1 MSCPLR
7 SPTINSPKPVNIF
20 YIWYAELCRRAN
32 VTPLSIVKPAKPK
45 NETVL
50 DFTADRIK
58 AEEWSPILNALR
70 QDTSLHVIAIRSR
83 VECKFL
89 EEVDTERKAREMKRK
104 GGSIY
109 TNYILRSLI
118 SALTCVLKRSQ
129 VISCLELDG
138 LPVTTEYLEPL
149 LETLAKN
156 KTIKIL
162 SLKYCP
168 IRDSGCQQLCMCLR
182 YIPNIEILN
191 LTACGL
197 GSLSAQ
203 YIAKV
208 IRYQQINRYCESW
221 HSSLRYEDPD
231 IGIMTGL
238 KRITLNNNPNIG
250 DEGLTHI
257 LNELDDDLW
266 IKALDMQKCN
276 ITDNISSR
284 LIDVIDYSK
293 SLEVA
298 DFRNN
303 EMLSIN
309 TVEKIFDILKNK
321 QKFGFESEYPWCLT
335 ATTLPF
341 ESSLHET
348 TSCSSTIISANIQK
362 CKSVPFKQISK
373 RSSLSSLPVRK
384 IKTFTT
390 MAKSKD
396 MIPKRSLLNL
406 KRSSTAI
413 SRQLDKTR
421 SKESTRVDAQLSQK
435 LQNIRSTIN
444 KFNEIKEKNVK
455 FDISCNSNVM
465 RTKESLDIKIPYVG
479 AISQDLK
486 NTKETDIKLEESA
499 SKSVVSERNS
509 KVEFVFAIEDNKEKD
524 VAQSLFKN
532 LMYKNAGEESDS
544 ASEQD
549 ILDYFRN
556 QHIQPKTTEETESET
571 ASNVSLLKFME
582 EIKSSTNIEC
592 SRQNKKIDSWPKD
605 NTEQNCNQNQ
615 LQKVLVKVP
624 AVR

>member
-20 YIWYAELCRRAN
+20 YIWYSELCRRAN
-32 VTPLSIVKPAKPK
+32 VTPLAIVKPAKPK
-45 NETVL
+45 NESVL
-50 DFTADRIK
+50 EFTADRIK
-58 AEEWSPILNALR
+58 AEDWSPILNALK

-109 TNYILRSLI
+109 TSYVLKSLI
-118 SALTCVLKRSQ
+118 SSLTFVVKRSQ
-129 VISCLELDG
+129 VITCLELDG
-138 LPVTTEYLEPL
+138 LPITTEYLEPL
-149 LETLAKN
+149 LEALSKN

-162 SLKYCP
+162 SLKHCP

-182 YIPNIEILN
+182 YIPNIELLN

-284 LIDVIDYSK
+284 LIDVVDYSK

-303 EMLSIN
+303 ESLSAMTI
-309 TVEKIFDILKNK
+309 EKIFEILKNK
-321 QKFGFESEYPWCLT
+321 QKFGYESEYPWCLT

-341 ESSLHET
+341 ESSLHDT
-348 TSCSSTIISANIQK
+348 SSCSSTIVSANIQK
-362 CKSVPFKQISK
+362 CKSVPFKQVTK
-373 RSSLSSLPVRK
+373 RSSSTSLAVRR
-384 IKTFTT
+384 IKTFTN
-390 MAKSKD
+390 MPKSKD
-396 MIPKRSLLNL
+396 LISKRNIIEIKRST
-406 KRSSTAI
+406 TAI
-413 SRQLDKTR
+413 HKQIGKEMPKDKPV
-421 SKESTRVDAQLSQK
+421 SPDMNELSQK
-435 LQNIRSTIN
+435 LQNIRTTISKYN
-444 KFNEIKEKNVK
+444 DNREKNVK
-455 FDISCNSNVM
+455 FEISCNSNVI
-465 RTKESLDIKIPYVG
+465 RTKEALDIKIPYAGSIPQNLKSVRETPSKINEG
-479 AISQDLK
+479 AP
-486 NTKETDIKLEESA
+486 KETNRS
-499 SKSVVSERNS
+499 S
-509 KVEFVFAIEDNKEKD
+509 KVEFVFAMEDNKEKD

-532 LMYKNAGEESDS
+532 LMYKNVEDSDS
-544 ASEQD
+544 ESEQD
-549 ILDYFRN
+549 IINYFRSE
-556 QHIQPKTTEETESET
+556 HIQPRITEETENET
-571 ASNVSLLKFME
+571 ASNASLLKFME
-582 EIKSSTNIEC
+582 EIKSSTNIDC
-592 SRQNKKIDSWPKD
+592 SMQNKNIDNWQQS
-605 NTEQNCNQNQ
+605 NTEQNCNENQ

-624 AVR
+624 PVR

>member
-1 MSCPLR
+1 MSCSLR
-7 SPTINSPKPVNIF
+7 SPTMNSPKPVNIF
-20 YIWYAELCRRAN
+20 YIWYGELCRRAN

-45 NETVL
+45 NESVL

-89 EEVDTERKAREMKRK
+89 EDVDTERKAREMKRK

-109 TNYILRSLI
+109 TKYILKALS
-118 SALTCVLKRSQ
+118 SALTCVIKRSQ

-138 LPVTTEYLEPL
+138 LPITTEYLEPF
-149 LETLAKN
+149 LEALAKN

-162 SLKYCP
+162 SLKHCP

-303 EMLSIN
+303 EMLSMN
-309 TVEKIFDILKNK
+309 TIEKILEILKNK
-321 QKFGFESEYPWCLT
+321 QRFGYESDYPWCLT
-335 ATTLPF
+335 TTTLPF

-348 TSCSSTIISANIQK
+348 TSCTSTIVSGNIQK
-362 CKSVPFKQISK
+362 CKSVPFKQVTK
-373 RSSLSSLPVRK
+373 RNSSSSFPVRR
-384 IKTFTT
+384 IKTFTA
-390 MAKSKD
+390 MARSKEL
-396 MIPKRSLLNL
+396 IAKRNITNA
-406 KRSSTAI
+406 KRCSTAI
-413 SRQLDKTR
+413 
-421 SKESTRVDAQLSQK
+421 KEKEPHQDYSQLSQK
-435 LQNIRSTIN
+435 LQTIRSTIN
-444 KFNEIKEKNVK
+444 KFHDSKEKNVK
-455 FDISCNSNVM
+455 FDVSCNPNLM
-465 RTKESLDIKIPYVG
+465 RTKESLDIKIPYAGTISRDFNADTAIKEKPKTLVVDG
-479 AISQDLK
+479 AS
-486 NTKETDIKLEESA
+486 TA
-499 SKSVVSERNS
+499 SGRSS
-509 KVEFVFAIEDNKEKD
+509 KVEFVFTLDDNKGKD
-524 VAQSLFKN
+524 LAQSLFKN
-532 LMYKNAGEESDS
+532 LLYKNIDEESDS
-544 ASEQD
+544 ESEHD
-549 ILDYFRN
+549 ILDYFRKE
-556 QHIQPKTTEETESET
+556 HIQPKIIQETESDT

-582 EIKSSTNIEC
+582 EIKGSAAMEC
-592 SRQNKKIDSWPKD
+592 SIQNKSRDSWQQE
-605 NTEQNCNQNQ
+605 TGEQNCNRNQ
-615 LQKVLVKVP
+615 LQKVLVKV
-624 AVR
+624 R